1 MDGKDCWQQAGTDQ
15 GQELRCDLRRN
26 HKTDHYDAALGL
38 FWSVDQVTTPWPM
51 LVPA

>member
-1 MDGKDCWQQAGTDQ
+1 MHPRDCYAQARTDQ

-26 HKTDHYDAALGL
+26 HKSDHYDAAIGL
-38 FWSVDQVTTPWPM
+38 FWSVDEVSSPWPV